1 VTAFDLAWAP
11 PPSRCFTVSGGQFVA
26 AEREEERTEANDS
39 VCSFDTAMIEPHLTS
54 GPHLTFSPSPPLD

>member
-26 AEREEERTEANDS
+26 AERERERRNELKRTIRSA
-39 VCSFDTAMIEPHLTS
+39 
-54 GPHLTFSPSPPLD
+54 PSTQR